1 MMREGFLACAQHAP
15 SLETMQGAECETGV
29 NSDPSS
35 SGSDSP
41 VALLSSCVRGG
52 NWQAVEHPLPPAL
65 SQFINTFLGE
75 RAVARETVKKA
86 APVFRRYDGSF

>member
-1 MMREGFLACAQHAP
+1 MNKR
-15 SLETMQGAECETGV
+15 S
-29 NSDPSS
+29 SDPSS

-52 NWQAVEHPLPPAL
+52 NSASDATAIPASL
-65 SQFINTFLGE
+65 AAFLHEFLGE

-86 APVFRRYDGSF
+86 APVFRRFHGEH

>member
-15 SLETMQGAECETGV
+15 ALETMQGVAFVAGT

-65 SQFINTFLGE
+65 SQFMNTFLGE

-86 APVFRRYDGSF
+86 APVFRRFQDEH

>member
-1 MMREGFLACAQHAP
+1 MRPVVLPDCTNNRRSVDNMQV
-15 SLETMQGAECETGV
+15 LECIVSG
-29 NSDPSS
+29 PLPS

-86 APVFRRYDGSF
+86 APAFRRYDGSF

>member
-15 SLETMQGAECETGV
+15 ALETMQGVAFVAGT

-52 NWQAVEHPLPPAL
+52 NSASEATALPASL
-65 SQFINTFLGE
+65 AAFLHEFLGE

-86 APVFRRYDGSF
+86 APVFRRFQDEH

>member
-1 MMREGFLACAQHAP
+1 MREGFLACAQQAP
-15 SLETMQGAECETGV
+15 SLETMQWAECETGV

-52 NWQAVEHPLPPAL
+52 NSASDATAIPASL
-65 SQFINTFLGE
+65 AAFLHEFLGE

-86 APVFRRYDGSF
+86 APAFRRFHGEH

>member
-1 MMREGFLACAQHAP
+1 MNKR
-15 SLETMQGAECETGV
+15 
-29 NSDPSS
+29 NSGPSS

-86 APVFRRYDGSF
+86 APVFRRFQDEH

>member
-1 MMREGFLACAQHAP
+1 MNK
-15 SLETMQGAECETGV
+15 S
-29 NSDPSS
+29 NSDPLPS

-86 APVFRRYDGSF
+86 APVFRRFQDEH